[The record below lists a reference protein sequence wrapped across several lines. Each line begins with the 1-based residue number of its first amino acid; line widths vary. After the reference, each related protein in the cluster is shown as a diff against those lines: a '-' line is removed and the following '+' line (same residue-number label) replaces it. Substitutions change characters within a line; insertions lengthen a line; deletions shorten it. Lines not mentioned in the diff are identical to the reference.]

1 MPVGYAVE
9 PVQEQIGH
17 PRERLD
23 QGDARIGDV
32 VIGPFR
38 TALLDET
45 LGVVDEVLERAVV
58 EVRRWK
64 GHGHSSPGIE

>member
-45 LGVVDEVLERAVV
+45 LGVVDEILERAVV